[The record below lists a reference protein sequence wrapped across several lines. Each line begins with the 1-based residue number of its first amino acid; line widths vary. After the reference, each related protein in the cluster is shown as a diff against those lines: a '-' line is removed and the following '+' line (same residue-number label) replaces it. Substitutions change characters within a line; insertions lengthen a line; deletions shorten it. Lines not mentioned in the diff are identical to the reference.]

1 MLRRKFVV
9 LILVLTGAVFFTG
22 CFGGDSDDKGTT
34 LPASYITLT
43 GTLTAP
49 EKIESS
55 LIGSSL
61 SNVDSEVRNRFKTA
75 AVLVNGTPI
84 STFEILDMASNA
96 DWPFTIENVPES
108 GAGTYEVAVIVG
120 RITLRSKVR
129 DSEKSQFKINLET
142 TAAAML
148 ADVTAFE
155 PHQLQ
160 TTYLSFVNSLKNAL
174 AASAQKTATDL
185 GVGSIVNDASV
196 QTVMN
201 TQKGF
206 LDSIDD
212 LTTTA
217 KFAYL
222 QLENDLDGDGKIDL
236 YVKPNASGQ
245 RVSFYTPLTASTTM
259 LEGITSLDSY
269 ADNVLLADFADPA
282 KLSQERTFA
291 AGSPQTVLGLYFK
304 KSAAGDQYLKMF
316 IHRIDIS
323 DGDFGGVLIEYAF
336 VDTAT
341 SAISKGQKTLMLAGA
356 NLAEGAVYATD
367 FITDSDE
374 TAGKLSFIS
383 AAQGLGSTDNS
394 RVVIAIDGQPDI
406 NKLSA
411 APEWLSGGNYYFNT
425 AGALAGIYKN
435 QLEVGDAFAAYFPA
449 TKHYA
454 LFKITSIAADRIVVD
469 YIVNASE
476 DERRFK

>member
-1 MLRRKFVV
+1 MQFRKIVV
-9 LILVLTGAVFFTG
+9 LILALTGAVFFTG

-34 LPASYITLT
+34 LPASYVTLS

-49 EKIESS
+49 DKIEET
-55 LIGSSL
+55 LLGNTL
-61 SNVDSEVRNRFKTA
+61 NNVDSEVRSSFKK
-75 AVLVNGTPI
+75 AVVSVNGTQI

-108 GAGTYEVAVIVG
+108 SVGTYEVAVVVG
-120 RITLRSKVR
+120 HITLRAKVR
-129 DSEKSQFKINLET
+129 DSEKSQFRINLET

-148 ADVTAFE
+148 ADVTTFE
-155 PHQLQ
+155 PYQLQ
-160 TTYLSFVNSLKNAL
+160 TTYLAFVNSLKNAL

-185 GVGSIVNDASV
+185 AAGSIVNDAGV

-206 LDSIDD
+206 LESIAD

-259 LEGITSLDSY
+259 LEGAASLDAY
-269 ADNVLLADFADPA
+269 ADNALLADFADQA
-282 KLSQERTFA
+282 KLSQDRTFA
-291 AGSPQTVLGLYFK
+291 AGSPQTILGLYFK
-304 KSAAGDQYLKMF
+304 KSASGDQYLKMF
-316 IHRIDIS
+316 IHRVDIT
-323 DGDFGGVLIEYAF
+323 DGDFAGVLVEYAY
-336 VDTAT
+336 VNTTT

-356 NLAEGAVYATD
+356 NLAAGAVFATD
-367 FITDSDE
+367 FLADSDE

-383 AAQGLGSTDNS
+383 AAQGLGSSDNS
-394 RVVIAIDGQPDI
+394 RIVIAIDGQPDI

-425 AGALAGIYKN
+425 ASALTGIFKN
-435 QLEVGDAFAAYFPA
+435 QLEVGDAFAAYFPT

-454 LFKITSIAADRIVVD
+454 LFKINSIAADRIVVD

-476 DERRFK
+476 DERLFK

>member
-61 SNVDSEVRNRFKTA
+61 SNVDSEVRNRYKTA
-75 AVLVNGTPI
+75 VVSVNGSPI
-84 STFEILDMASNA
+84 STFEILSEASGSE
-96 DWPFTIENVPES
+96 WPIKIQNVPES
-108 GAGTYEVAVIVG
+108 SVGTYEVAVVVG
-120 RITLRSKVR
+120 HITLRAKVR
-129 DSEKSQFKINLET
+129 DSEKAQFDINLET

-160 TTYLSFVNSLKNAL
+160 TTYLAFVNTLKNAL

-185 GVGSIVNDASV
+185 TVGSIVNDASV
-196 QTVMN
+196 QTVMT

-206 LDSIDD
+206 LESIAD

-222 QLENDLDGDGKIDL
+222 QRENDLDGDGKIDL
-236 YVKPNASGQ
+236 YVETNSTNETV
-245 RVSFYTPLTASTTM
+245 RFYTALSKDTSKF
-259 LEGITSLDSY
+259 EDVTSLDAYSD
-269 ADNVLLADFADPA
+269 AALIADFADPA
-282 KLSQERTFA
+282 QLGQGRYFLPGENKTI
-291 AGSPQTVLGLYFK
+291 LGLYFK
-304 KSAAGDQYLKMF
+304 KSATGDKYLKMYV
-316 IHRIDIS
+316 HRVDLAE
-323 DGDFGGVLIEYAF
+323 GVLSGVLVEYSF
-336 VDTAT
+336 VTANST
-341 SAISKGQKTLMLAGA
+341 AISKGQKVIMLNGTP
-356 NLAEGAVYATD
+356 LVDGAVYATD
-367 FITDSDE
+367 FLTDSE
-374 TAGKLSFIS
+374 EPAGMLSFIDS
-383 AAQGLGSTDNS
+383 AKGLGNAEDSLM
-394 RVVIAIDGQPDI
+394 VVAIVGQPDI
-406 NKLSA
+406 ENVTI
-411 APEWLSGGNYYFNT
+411 APAWPAGGDYEFNT
-425 AGALAGIYKN
+425 TRALESIAKS
-435 QLEVGDAFAAYFPA
+435 QLEVGDAFAAYFA
-449 TKHYA
+449 TTKHYA
-454 LFKITSIAADRIVVD
+454 LFKINSIAADRIIVD